1 MLAGGEDKFDKF
13 YTHNDWQ
20 TCGLV
25 WQTCGG
31 EDGEG
36 LLKPT
41 TPILGHCLD
50 SLGISDPPGRRLKNA
65 AALWGCFARPTRHEL
80 VTYGQVHRTV
90 LSHFA
95 ALGGCFARPA
105 RSGFCPTPLS
115 FGDASQDRRE
125 RRGGEE
131 TAPFPKPS
139 DFFFALY

>member
-20 TCGLV
+20 TCGLG

-50 SLGISDPPGRRLKNA
+50 SLGISDPPGRRLKN
-65 AALWGCFARPTRHEL
+65 
-80 VTYGQVHRTV
+80 
-90 LSHFA
+90 
-95 ALGGCFARPA
+95 
-105 RSGFCPTPLS
+105 TPLRI
-115 FGDASQDRRE
+115 GDAKQDRRD
-125 RRGGEE
+125 RVFVPLR
-131 TAPFPKPS
+131 
-139 DFFFALY
+139 